1 MLKRFAVVL
10 ASLFAP
16 LLATA
21 AAAAPLTAGIDY
33 AEVSPQPT
41 DSPGKVE
48 VVEFFWYGCP
58 HCYDLEPALEAW
70 VKKLPKDVVFKRV
83 PAAFNE
89 QWAIAGRVY
98 YTLDA
103 IGEAERLHRALFDAI
118 HRDHLRITSESE
130 MADWLKKQNVDVAK
144 YAAAYKSFAVD
155 SRLKRAVQLLE
166 GYRIDGKPAIDG
178 VPALVV
184 QGRYLANGSMS
195 GSREKLLQ
203 TVDYLIAQV
212 RKNHGR

>member
-1 MLKRFAVVL
+1 MLKRFVVVL
-10 ASLFAP
+10 ASL
-16 LLATA
+16 LLPVGAYA
-21 AAAAPLTAGIDY
+21 AQQLTAGVDY
-33 AEVSPQPT
+33 AEMSPQAIDTP
-41 DSPGKVE
+41 PGKIE

-58 HCYDLEPALEAW
+58 HCYDLEPALEPW

-89 QWAIAGRVY
+89 QWAIAARVY
-98 YTLDA
+98 YALES
-103 IGEAERLHRALFDAI
+103 IGESERLHVKLFNAI